1 MLGVILTFIA
11 FVISYYT
18 CYLVIK
24 TAGDDIDYTV
34 TLRKHFGKPGWMF
47 GMICFIVNLYVPI
60 LIFFQL
66 LAQDLFP
73 ILLFVIELF
82 TGADRQLTLAPDW
95 SQFSYSWTC
104 VIIFFIVFLMTASS
118 NLQLFVKI
126 NSFGVIFIAIIIVF
140 ICGMGF
146 YGFSNT
152 AFTYS

>member
-1 MLGVILTFIA
+1 
-11 FVISYYT
+11 
-18 CYLVIK
+18 
-24 TAGDDIDYTV
+24 
-34 TLRKHFGKPGWMF
+34 MF

-82 TGADRQLTLAPDW
+82 TGADRQMTLVPDW

>member
-1 MLGVILTFIA
+1 MNGGKHGSFTTIFSCWNAMAGTGIVTMPWAFQQSGILLGVILTFIA

-24 TAGDDIDYTV
+24 TAGNDIDYTV

-73 ILLFVIELF
+73 ILLFMIEIF
-82 TGADRQLTLAPDW
+82 TGQDR
-95 SQFSYSWTC
+95 
-104 VIIFFIVFLMTASS
+104 
-118 NLQLFVKI
+118 
-126 NSFGVIFIAIIIVF
+126 
-140 ICGMGF
+140 
-146 YGFSNT
+146 
-152 AFTYS
+152 